1 MEKVQKKDG
10 IFFLQKAEIKFG
22 KLSGMDGKRGAFPDT
37 KGI

>member
-1 MEKVQKKDG
+1 MEKVQKRRD
-10 IFFLQKAEIKFG
+10 FFLQKAEIKFG